1 MEVPE
6 YNFFDVVVSTRK
18 ELKDFV
24 DALPNPGIYTK
35 ERPLVVGMKPGNYGR
50 LWFGGGYNQ
59 AAEESIS
66 HKLGGDLHI
75 HLQST
80 GTERPEID
88 GVIMGDWIN
97 PVKYLG
103 FTSVRINNH
112 EDRPAPF
119 TQLVHSKESSGYLIL
134 DDVILAGDGTNN
146 YGGEGLKWGI
156 KPSSLEGLV
165 VRNVW
170 NLDGPEEHTAYIYGC
185 RGPLQITDVHMTE
198 NIGNRTFSQLRWP
211 YAITTQSGDVLYS
224 CITLKG
230 QGQDYAHANG
240 GSTLTFWGAPQSIQK
255 MQDIRVTDSRYGC
268 LRVVGDPEAPVDK
281 LLEGKYHHKHFI
293 LEDCLFENKRGDR
306 DAVGFSCAAKIEF
319 RGANFIEG
327 DLQFGSKWASTATPS
342 YHPVREFILNG
353 TLDVTGHVYEWDAD
367 KNVLIDH
374 GVGKDTAWFREFF
387 NTYNEKH
394 KND

>member
-1 MEVPE
+1 MLIDSVLLRGTLDPSAPDRQEHPDPEPERPPVRPDPEPERPPVRPDPETERPPRPPVDGVDVEELEVPE

-18 ELKDFV
+18 ELKQFV

-211 YAITTQSGDVLYS
+211 YAITTQLGDVLYS
-224 CITLKG
+224 RITLKG

-255 MQDIRVTDSRYGC
+255 IQDIRVTDSRYGC
-268 LRVVGDPEAPVDK
+268 LRVVGDH
-281 LLEGKYHHKHFI
+281 Y
-293 LEDCLFENKRGDR
+293 R
-306 DAVGFSCAAKIEF
+306 
-319 RGANFIEG
+319 
-327 DLQFGSKWASTATPS
+327 LQTFT
-342 YHPVREFILNG
+342 
-353 TLDVTGHVYEWDAD
+353 
-367 KNVLIDH
+367 
-374 GVGKDTAWFREFF
+374 
-387 NTYNEKH
+387 
-394 KND
+394 